1 MYLINNINQI
11 DYIIYMSDIQ
21 KYGNY
26 LKYVLNKYDVS
37 SLDVEL
43 LLYVTKLMLEFIEDN
58 ILQVIHT
65 DLYDSMYDYTFEL
78 IAGEYIDSHIFE
90 DMYKLSYVDSLKM
103 LTNYVNMGLALISKY
118 AMPYRSYTRTYIR
131 NIVIDNEKV
140 DAKIKK
146 LTDVIQPEQRTDEW
160 YIFRNSTLTAS
171 NIWKVFGTEASQ
183 SQLILEKC
191 EPMNIN
197 KFKVTNTNSPMHW
210 GQKFEPVSNMYYEYI
225 NNTTVTEFG
234 CIPHPEFS
242 YIAASPDGIVCDR
255 NSNLYGRMI
264 EIKNVVSRVIT
275 GIPKK
280 EYWVQMQLQME
291 VCDLNECDFL
301 ETKFLEY
308 DTVEDYQ
315 NEDEIEYK
323 GVMLQY
329 LKVDAPYYVYAPF
342 MLTDLNS
349 AEYKKWDEEQKITNK
364 DMELIKTIYWK
375 LVKISCVLVLRNKLW
390 FKKIQPMVEVFW
402 NKLVD
407 ERDTGSY
414 KLRVKNK
421 RKYEIEDEKSRSD
434 FPKAGCLV
442 NMGLF
447 KTGNETLANIT
458 LPDVESLNVKSVNI
472 EPVITKQALPK
483 GKCLIQ
489 L

>member
-1 MYLINNINQI
+1 MAAL
-11 DYIIYMSDIQ
+11 Q
-21 KYGNY
+21 KYGKY
-26 LKYVLNKYDVS
+26 LKYVLNKYDIS
-37 SLDVEL
+37 TLDVDL
-43 LLYVTKLMLEFIEDN
+43 LLYVTNVMLEFIEDH
-58 ILQVIHT
+58 ILQLIHT
-65 DLYDSMYDYTFEL
+65 DVYDSMYDYTFEL
-78 IAGEYIDSHIFE
+78 LCREYIDTNTFE
-90 DMYKLSYVDSLKM
+90 DMYKLSSDDSLKL
-103 LTNYVNMGLALISKY
+103 LTDYVNTGITLVYKY
-118 AMPYRSYTRTYIR
+118 IMPHRSYTRSYIR
-131 NIVIDNEKV
+131 NVAINVIKV

-210 GQKFEPVSNMYYEYI
+210 GQKYEPVSNMYYEYI

-255 NSNLYGRMI
+255 NSELYGRMI

-291 VCDLNECDFL
+291 VCNLNECDFL

-308 DTVEDYQ
+308 DTREDYE
-315 NEDEIEYK
+315 NDNDIEYK
-323 GVMLQY
+323 GLMLQY
-329 LKVDAPYYVYAPF
+329 LKDEAPYYVYAPF

-349 AEYKKWDEEQKITNK
+349 AEYKKWYEEQEIANK

-375 LVKISCVLVLRNKLW
+375 LVKISCVLVLRNKIW
-390 FKKIQPMVEVFW
+390 FNKIQPMVKVFW

-407 ERDTGSY
+407 ERETGKY

-421 RKYEIEDEKSRSD
+421 RKYEIDDEKSRSD
-434 FPKAGCLV
+434 FPEPGCLV
-442 NMGLF
+442 NMSLF
-447 KTGNETLANIT
+447 KPENNTLVNVA
-458 LPDVESLNVKSVNI
+458 LPDIEPVNVKQVNI
-472 EPVITKQALPK
+472 EPAITKLALPK

>member
-1 MYLINNINQI
+1 MAA
-11 DYIIYMSDIQ
+11 IQ

-26 LKYVLNKYDVS
+26 MKYVLNKYDVS
-37 SLDVEL
+37 SLDADL
-43 LLYVTKLMLEFIEDN
+43 LLYITKMMLEYIDDN
-58 ILQVIHT
+58 ILQIIHT

-78 IAGEYIDSHIFE
+78 LAGEYIDTNIFE
-90 DMYKLSYVDSLKM
+90 TMYKLSKEDSIKL
-103 LTNYVNMGLALISKY
+103 LNDYVNMGSTLVSKY
-118 AMPYRSYTRTYIR
+118 VMPHRSYTRTYIR
-131 NIVIDNEKV
+131 NVSIDVAKV

-255 NSNLYGRMI
+255 NSPLYGRMI

-308 DTVEDYQ
+308 DTQEDYE
-315 NEDEIEYK
+315 NDNEIEYK

-329 LKVDAPYYVYAPF
+329 LKDEAPYYVYAPF

-349 AEYKKWDEEQKITNK
+349 AEYKKWYEEQEIANK

-375 LVKISCVLVLRNKLW
+375 LVKISCVLVLRNKIW

-407 ERDTGSY
+407 ERETGKY
-414 KLRVKNK
+414 KLRLKNK

-434 FPKAGCLV
+434 FPAPGCLV
-442 NMGLF
+442 NMDLF
-447 KTGNETLANIT
+447 KPENNTLVNVA
-458 LPDVESLNVKSVNI
+458 LPDVEPVNVKQVNI
-472 EPVITKQALPK
+472 EPVITKRALPK

>member
-1 MYLINNINQI
+1 MCT
-11 DYIIYMSDIQ
+11 IQ
-21 KYGNY
+21 KYSKY
-26 LKYVLNKYDVS
+26 LKYVLNKYDIS
-37 SLDVEL
+37 SLDVDL
-43 LLYVTKLMLEFIEDN
+43 LLYVTSAMLEFIEAN
-58 ILQVIHT
+58 ILQLIHT
-65 DLYDSMYDYTFEL
+65 DLYDSLYDNTFDL
-78 IAGEYIDSHIFE
+78 LYREYIDTNIFE
-90 DMYKLSYVDSLKM
+90 DMYKLSNKDSLK
-103 LTNYVNMGLALISKY
+103 LLSDYLNAGITLVFKYV
-118 AMPYRSYTRTYIR
+118 MPYRSYSKTYIR
-131 NIVIDNEKV
+131 NVTVDVVKI

-146 LTDVIQPEQRTDEW
+146 LSDVFQPEQRSDEW

-191 EPMNIN
+191 EPLNIN

-210 GQKFEPVSNMYYEYI
+210 GQKYEPVSNMYYEYI
-225 NNTTVTEFG
+225 NNTVVTEFG
-234 CIPHPEFS
+234 CIPHPEYS
-242 YIAASPDGIVCDR
+242 YIAASPDGIVCDS
-255 NSNLYGRMI
+255 NSKLYGRMI

-308 DTVEDYQ
+308 DTREDYE
-315 NEDEIEYK
+315 NDNNIEYK

-329 LKVDAPYYVYAPF
+329 LKDGEPYYAYAPF
-342 MLTDLNS
+342 MITDLNS
-349 AEYKKWDEEQKITNK
+349 NTYKEWHDEQKIKNK
-364 DMELIKTIYWK
+364 ELELIRTIYWK
-375 LVKISCVLVLRNKLW
+375 LVKISCVLVLRNKIW
-390 FKKIQPMVEVFW
+390 FNHIQPMIEVFW

-407 ERDTGSY
+407 ERDTCKY
-414 KLRVKNK
+414 KLRQKNK

-434 FPKAGCLV
+434 FPNPGCLI
-442 NMGLF
+442 NTDSF
-447 KTGNETLANIT
+447 KIGSDTLANLNPLNTEDINPIHVNT
-458 LPDVESLNVKSVNI
+458 NPTSL
-472 EPVITKQALPK
+472 K

>member
-1 MYLINNINQI
+1 MAA
-11 DYIIYMSDIQ
+11 IQ

-26 LKYVLNKYDVS
+26 MKYVLNKYDVS
-37 SLDVEL
+37 SLDADL
-43 LLYVTKLMLEFIEDN
+43 LLYITKMMLEYIDDN
-58 ILQVIHT
+58 ILQIIHT
-65 DLYDSMYDYTFEL
+65 DLYDSMYDYTFEVL
-78 IAGEYIDSHIFE
+78 SGDYIDTNIFE
-90 DMYKLSYVDSLKM
+90 TMYKLSKEDSIKL
-103 LTNYVNMGLALISKY
+103 LNDYINMGSTLVSKY
-118 AMPYRSYTRTYIR
+118 VMPHRSYTRTYIR
-131 NIVIDNEKV
+131 HVGIDVRKI

-255 NSNLYGRMI
+255 NSPLYGRMI

-275 GIPKK
+275 GISKK

-308 DTVEDYQ
+308 DTQEDYE
-315 NEDEIEYK
+315 NDNEIEYK

-329 LKVDAPYYVYAPF
+329 LKDEAPYYVYAPF

-349 AEYKKWDEEQKITNK
+349 AEYKKWYEEQEIANK

-375 LVKISCVLVLRNKLW
+375 LVKISCVLVLRNKIW

-407 ERDTGSY
+407 ERETGKY
-414 KLRVKNK
+414 KLRLKNK

-434 FPKAGCLV
+434 FPTPGCLV
-442 NMGLF
+442 NMDLF
-447 KTGNETLANIT
+447 KHENNILVNVA
-458 LPDVESLNVKSVNI
+458 LPDVEPVNVKQVKI
-472 EPVITKQALPK
+472 EPVITKRALPK

>member
-1 MYLINNINQI
+1 MAA
-11 DYIIYMSDIQ
+11 IQ

-26 LKYVLNKYDVS
+26 MKYVLNKYDVS
-37 SLDVEL
+37 SLDVDL
-43 LLYVTKLMLEFIEDN
+43 LLYVTKMMLEYIDDN
-58 ILQVIHT
+58 ILQIIHT
-65 DLYDSMYDYTFEL
+65 DLYDSMYDYTFEML
-78 IAGEYIDSHIFE
+78 SSEYIDTNIFE
-90 DMYKLSYVDSLKM
+90 TMYKLSKEDSIKL
-103 LTNYVNMGLALISKY
+103 LTDYVNMGSTLVSKY
-118 AMPYRSYTRTYIR
+118 VMPHRSYTRTYIR
-131 NIVIDNEKV
+131 NVGIDITKV

-146 LTDVIQPEQRTDEW
+146 LTDVIQPEQRTDDW

-234 CIPHPEFS
+234 CIPHPKFS

-255 NSNLYGRMI
+255 NSNLFGRMI

-308 DTVEDYQ
+308 DTQEDYEND
-315 NEDEIEYK
+315 NEIDYK

-329 LKVDAPYYVYAPF
+329 LKDEAPYYVYAPF

-349 AEYKKWDEEQKITNK
+349 AEYKKWDEEQQITNK
-364 DMELIKTIYWK
+364 DLELIKTIYWK
-375 LVKISCVLVLRNKLW
+375 LVKISCVLVLRNKIW
-390 FKKIQPMVEVFW
+390 FNKIQPMVEVFW

-407 ERDTGSY
+407 ERRTGKY
-414 KLRVKNK
+414 KLRIKNK

-434 FPKAGCLV
+434 FPAPGCLV
-442 NMGLF
+442 NMNLF
-447 KTGNETLANIT
+447 KPENKTLVNVA
-458 LPDVESLNVKSVNI
+458 LPDVEPVNVKRVNI
-472 EPVITKQALPK
+472 EPVITKRALPK

>member
-1 MYLINNINQI
+1 
-11 DYIIYMSDIQ
+11 MSDIK

-26 LKYVLNKYDVS
+26 LKYVLNKYDVAN
-37 SLDVEL
+37 LEVDL
-43 LLYVTKLMLEFIEDN
+43 LLQITNTMLEFIEDN

-78 IAGEYIDSHIFE
+78 MAGDYIYTHIFE
-90 DMYKLSYVDSLKM
+90 DMYKLSNAESLKM
-103 LTNYVNMGLALISKY
+103 LTDYVNMGITLISKY
-118 AMPYRSYTRTYIR
+118 VMPYRSYTRTYIR
-131 NIVIDNEKV
+131 NVAIDFVKV

-255 NSNLYGRMI
+255 NSKLYGRMI

-315 NEDEIEYK
+315 NDNEIEYK

-329 LKVDAPYYVYAPF
+329 LKDEAPYYVYAPF

-349 AEYKKWDEEQKITNK
+349 DEYKKWDEEQQITHN

-402 NKLVD
+402 NKLVN

-421 RKYEIEDEKSRSD
+421 RKYEIEDEKGRSD
-434 FPKAGCLV
+434 FPKPGCLV
-442 NMGLF
+442 NVELF
-447 KTGNETLANIT
+447 KTENQTLANIS
-458 LPDVESLNVKSVNI
+458 LPDVEPVKI
-472 EPVITKQALPK
+472 DTVITKQALPK

>member
-1 MYLINNINQI
+1 MAA
-11 DYIIYMSDIQ
+11 IQ

-26 LKYVLNKYDVS
+26 MKYVLNKYDVS
-37 SLDVEL
+37 SLDADL
-43 LLYVTKLMLEFIEDN
+43 LLYITKMMLEYIDDN
-58 ILQVIHT
+58 ILQIIHT
-65 DLYDSMYDYTFEL
+65 DLYDSMYDYTFEVL
-78 IAGEYIDSHIFE
+78 SGDYIDTNIFE
-90 DMYKLSYVDSLKM
+90 TMYKLSKEDSIKL
-103 LTNYVNMGLALISKY
+103 LNDYINMGSTLVSKY
-118 AMPYRSYTRTYIR
+118 VMPHRSYTRTYIR
-131 NIVIDNEKV
+131 HVGIDVRKI

-255 NSNLYGRMI
+255 NSPLYGRMI

-308 DTVEDYQ
+308 DTQEDYE
-315 NEDEIEYK
+315 NDNEIEYK

-329 LKVDAPYYVYAPF
+329 LKDEAPYYVYAPF

-349 AEYKKWDEEQKITNK
+349 AEYKKWYEEQEIANK

-375 LVKISCVLVLRNKLW
+375 LVKISCVLVLRNKIW

-407 ERDTGSY
+407 ERETGKY
-414 KLRVKNK
+414 KLRLKNK
-421 RKYEIEDEKSRSD
+421 CKYEIEDEKSRSD
-434 FPKAGCLV
+434 FPTPGCLV
-442 NMGLF
+442 NMDLF
-447 KTGNETLANIT
+447 KHENNILVNVA
-458 LPDVESLNVKSVNI
+458 LPDVEPVNVKQVKI
-472 EPVITKQALPK
+472 EPVITKRALPK

>member
-1 MYLINNINQI
+1 
-11 DYIIYMSDIQ
+11 MSDIQ

-26 LKYVLNKYDVS
+26 LKYVLNKYDMTKF
-37 SLDVEL
+37 DAEL
-43 LLYVTKLMLEFIEDN
+43 LLYVTKVMLEFIEDN
-58 ILQVIHT
+58 ILQVMNT

-78 IAGEYIDSHIFE
+78 ITAEYIDSHIFE
-90 DMYKLSYVDSLKM
+90 DMYKLSAADCLNM
-103 LTNYVNMGLALISKY
+103 LTDYVNMGITLISKY
-118 AMPYRSYTRTYIR
+118 VMPYRSYTRTYIR
-131 NIVIDNEKV
+131 NVVIDKDKV

-191 EPMNIN
+191 EPMNIH
-197 KFKVTNTNSPMHW
+197 KFKNTNTNSPMHW

-280 EYWVQMQLQME
+280 EYWVQMQFQME

-308 DTVEDYQ
+308 DTLEDYQ
-315 NEDEIEYK
+315 NDNDIEYK

-329 LKVDAPYYVYAPF
+329 LKDDVPYYVYAPF

-364 DMELIKTIYWK
+364 DIELIHTIYWK

-414 KLRVKNK
+414 KLRIKNK
-421 RKYEIEDEKSRSD
+421 RKYEIEDEKSKSD
-434 FPKAGCLV
+434 FPKKGCIV
-442 NMGLF
+442 NIGLF
-447 KTGNETLANIT
+447 KSENERLTDILS
-458 LPDVESLNVKSVNI
+458 VNVKSLNI
-472 EPVITKQALPK
+472 ERVITKQALPK

>member
-1 MYLINNINQI
+1 MAA
-11 DYIIYMSDIQ
+11 IQ

-26 LKYVLNKYDVS
+26 MKYVLNKYDVS
-37 SLDVEL
+37 SLDADL
-43 LLYVTKLMLEFIEDN
+43 LLYITKMMLENIDDN
-58 ILQVIHT
+58 ILQIIHT
-65 DLYDSMYDYTFEL
+65 DLYDSMYDYTFEVL
-78 IAGEYIDSHIFE
+78 SGDYIDTNIFE
-90 DMYKLSYVDSLKM
+90 TMYKLSKEDSIKL
-103 LTNYVNMGLALISKY
+103 LNDYINMGSTLVSKY
-118 AMPYRSYTRTYIR
+118 VMPHRSYTRTYIR
-131 NIVIDNEKV
+131 HVGIDVRKI

-255 NSNLYGRMI
+255 NSPLYGRMI

-308 DTVEDYQ
+308 DTQEDYE
-315 NEDEIEYK
+315 NDNEIEYK

-329 LKVDAPYYVYAPF
+329 LKDEAPYYVYAPF

-349 AEYKKWDEEQKITNK
+349 AEYKKWYEEQEIANK

-375 LVKISCVLVLRNKLW
+375 LVKISCVLVLRNKIW

-407 ERDTGSY
+407 ERETGKY
-414 KLRVKNK
+414 KLRLKNK

-434 FPKAGCLV
+434 FPTPGCLV
-442 NMGLF
+442 NMDLF
-447 KTGNETLANIT
+447 KHENNILVNVA
-458 LPDVESLNVKSVNI
+458 LPDVEPVNVKQVKI
-472 EPVITKQALPK
+472 EPVITKRALPK